1 MLQTICICG
10 AGTMG
15 GGIAQ
20 IAAQSGFTTILYDVN
35 EEFLFKAKTKI
46 EKDLQNLVEK
56 NKISLTDKETILSKL
71 YFSNNINDCKADVV
85 IEAII
90 EMIEAKTNLFDQLSK
105 INSGK
110 TIFASNTSSLSVT
123 EIAKTISHPERLIGM
138 HFFNP
143 APVMKLVEVVNTNFT
158 DENTTRIIVEL
169 AKQFGKTPVVCKDAP
184 GFIVNHVARPY
195 YLEALWLI
203 EKGISH
209 FETIDALMESSGF
222 KMGPFKLMD
231 LIGNDIN
238 YTVSCSVYEA
248 MNKPERLKPS
258 PIQQERVKKNELGKK
273 TGKGYYIYD
282 VRF

>member
-1 MLQTICICG
+1 
-10 AGTMG
+10 MG